1 MVDDTPAG
9 SFGATESS
17 WTLTT
22 RTLAL
27 VLAQDVAGGQ
37 AVTVT
42 MLSACEL
49 ELPSHSLSATQ
60 ASLQLSFDDADD
72 VDDIALATFAQS
84 PAVSAELTATS
95 LSYSPG
101 GAALSAVS
109 PLTIALANSAAMLDG
124 MAIACHPEYHQRE
137 GDAQAI

>member
-1 MVDDTPAG
+1 MADAVVVKLPGFTGAAKAAPTILASMVDDTPAG

-42 MLSACEL
+42 MLSACGL

-60 ASLQLSFDDADD
+60 ASLQLSFDDADNAA
-72 VDDIALATFAQS
+72 IC
-84 PAVSAELTATS
+84 PARAK
-95 LSYSPG
+95 
-101 GAALSAVS
+101 AVR
-109 PLTIALANSAAMLDG
+109 PV
-124 MAIACHPEYHQRE
+124 
-137 GDAQAI
+137 